1 MSGWSPRVV
10 AAARA
15 GAGLLLAL
23 AAGCGRPSA
32 PAAESV
38 LRLSQRNE
46 PASLDPATTTLS
58 DEFGLLRALL
68 EGLLVPGP
76 AGEPPRP
83 GAATRF
89 EVSPDGRTY
98 VFHLRPEGRWSDGA
112 PVNAADFVAAYE
124 RALRPA
130 TASPKAAAFHAV
142 VGARAYGTGQLA
154 DFGAVG
160 FRALDSRRLEI
171 RLEQP
176 NPRFPYHV
184 ASGPWLPVRADV
196 VARHGRR
203 WTEPGHF
210 VGNGPFLLAAWR
222 PDQRVVVRRNP
233 AWHGVAGVALDE
245 IQFLRFDSG
254 DAEERAY
261 RAGQVEATMAV
272 PGGRLSAWERERP
285 AELRRATMFETRY
298 LAFNTRRPALTAGV
312 RRALALALDR
322 ERLAATVL
330 QGSHRAADRFLPP
343 GLAPAAA
350 PAGGTV
356 RFDPAAARE
365 ELAQAGFPGGR
376 GLPPLELSGWTQTPV
391 LEAIQQLWRRELG
404 VETTIAVRE
413 ARVHLDALRQGA
425 FDLAFITAIPDA
437 GDPLALLEDFGPGQP
452 LNYPGWNDPA
462 YGQLLAAAAA
472 TANPAERDARL
483 AAAEGALLAACP
495 LTPLYFNT
503 KIWLLS
509 PRVQGWEEDG
519 LWGRTYDR
527 LRLLPP

>member
-1 MSGWSPRVV
+1 MI
-10 AAARA
+10 AAARV

-23 AAGCGRPSA
+23 AAGCGRPPPPA
-32 PAAESV
+32 PV
-38 LRLSQRNE
+38 TILRVSQRNE
-46 PASLDPATTTLS
+46 PASLDPATTTLP

-76 AGEPPRP
+76 IGEPPRP

-89 EVSPDGRTY
+89 EVSPDGLTY
-98 VFHLRPEGRWSDGA
+98 VFHLRPDGRWSDGA
-112 PVNAADFVAAYE
+112 PVTADHFLAAYE
-124 RALRPA
+124 RALHPA
-130 TASPKAAAFHAV
+130 TASPKAASFHPVA
-142 VGARAYGTGQLA
+142 GARAYGAGQST
-154 DFGAVG
+154 DFGTVG
-160 FRALDSRRLEI
+160 FRALDARRLEI

-176 NPRFPYHV
+176 NPRFPHHV

-203 WTEPGHF
+203 WTQPGNF
-210 VGNGPFLLAAWR
+210 VGNGPFVLAEWR

-233 AWHGVAGVALDE
+233 DWPGAAGVALDE
-245 IQFLRFDSG
+245 IQFVRFDSG
-254 DAEERAY
+254 DAEERAF

-285 AELRRATMFETRY
+285 AELRRAPMFETRY
-298 LAFNTRRPALTAGV
+298 LAFNTRRPALTPGV
-312 RRALALALDR
+312 RRALALAIDR
-322 ERLAATVL
+322 ERLVATVL
-330 QGSHRAADRFLPP
+330 QGGHRAADRFLPP

-350 PAGGTV
+350 PVGGTV
-356 RFDPAAARE
+356 RHDPAAARE
-365 ELAQAGFPGGR
+365 ELARAGFPGGR
-376 GLPPLELSGWTQTPV
+376 GLPRLELSGWTQTPV
-391 LEAIQQLWRRELG
+391 LEAIQQFWRQELG

-413 ARVHLDALRQGA
+413 ARVHLDALRQGG

-437 GDPLALLEDFGPGQP
+437 ADPLALLEDFGPGRA

-462 YGQLLAAAAA
+462 YGRLLAAAAA
-472 TANPAERDARL
+472 TAEPAERDARF
-483 AAAEGALLAACP
+483 ASAEGALLAACP

-503 KIWLLS
+503 KTWLLS

-519 LWGRTYDR
+519 LWGRTYQG